1 VILRRHGCG
10 FSVNLSI
17 TPSFL
22 SDQVPYTGFVA
33 DRVLGGSVMEL
44 LQPGDPAQVG
54 QYRIVRR
61 LGSGGMGRVY
71 LAQSRGGR
79 PVALKM
85 INPGLTSDPGFARRF
100 AREAEA
106 ASKVNPFYTAPVIDA
121 DPFGD
126 PPWLATT
133 YVPGP
138 SLQDALV
145 TYGGPLPVAFV
156 RSLGAALAEGLGA
169 IHAAGVVHCDL
180 KPSNV
185 LLATD
190 GPRIIDFGISRAVQ
204 ATTQTSSAI
213 IGTPAFMS
221 PEQVNGP
228 RAGPPSDVFSL
239 GSVLTYAATGH
250 PPFSADTL
258 AAMIQAVAFG
268 QPFLGRLPRELRPLI
283 ERCLD
288 KDPRQ
293 RPTTPQIVAE
303 LGPVPLLQNWLP
315 EPLARQLSD
324 YSPPVITPAPLYS
337 DARGPIT
344 DPPRQRPEV
353 TDPPRWRP
361 EDAAKVPAGPPP
373 NVPARPPG
381 PPVRRPPRRRAK
393 PALAIS
399 GAVTI
404 SIAITITLALH
415 LAPHSPSHPPFT
427 VTSSSTPHASSRSP
441 SALQKTPT
449 PVRRVHANIPR
460 LVLHPSSAA
469 VGQSVTARATG
480 FGPNLLVQFFL
491 QGQLVGQKVANS
503 EGTARISFAIP
514 SDFSLSSGPL
524 TASAS
529 DTDANSAEAIFNE
542 T

>member
-1 VILRRHGCG
+1 
-10 FSVNLSI
+10 
-17 TPSFL
+17 
-22 SDQVPYTGFVA
+22 
-33 DRVLGGSVMEL
+33 MEL
-44 LQPGDPAQVG
+44 LQPGDPVQVG
-54 QYRIVRR
+54 QYRVVRR

-100 AREAEA
+100 AREVEA
-106 ASKVNPFYTAPVIDA
+106 ASKVPHLYTAPVIDA

-126 PPWLATT
+126 PPWLATA
-133 YVPGP
+133 YVAGP
-138 SLQDALV
+138 SLQDAMAS
-145 TYGGPLPVAFV
+145 YGGPLPLAFV

-185 LLATD
+185 LLASD

-204 ATTQTSSAI
+204 ATTQTSSAV

-288 KDPRQ
+288 KDPHQ
-293 RPTTPQIVAE
+293 RPTTPQIVSA

-315 EPLARQLSD
+315 EPLARKLPD
-324 YSPPVITPAPLYS
+324 YSPPAITPAPLHT
-337 DARGPIT
+337 DARGGPIT

-361 EDAAKVPAGPPP
+361 EDAPEVPAGPPP
-373 NVPARPPG
+373 NVPPRPPG
-381 PPVRRPPRRRAK
+381 PPVRRPPRRRTK
-393 PALAIS
+393 PVLAIS

-404 SIAITITLALH
+404 SIAVTITIALH
-415 LAPHSPSHPPFT
+415 LAPHSPA
-427 VTSSSTPHASSRSP
+427 HASSPGTSASGHASTPANGPTPSP
-441 SALQKTPT
+441 QKTPNQVT
-449 PVRRVHANIPR
+449 NGR
-460 LVLHPSSAA
+460 L
-469 VGQSVTARATG
+469 TG
-480 FGPNLLVQFFL
+480 HWSERNNLLTLIVTKIQ
-491 QGQLVGQKVANS
+491 
-503 EGTARISFAIP
+503 R
-514 SDFSLSSGPL
+514 LSSSL
-524 TASAS
+524 KLQ
-529 DTDANSAEAIFNE
+529 
-542 T
+542 

>member
-1 VILRRHGCG
+1 
-10 FSVNLSI
+10 
-17 TPSFL
+17 
-22 SDQVPYTGFVA
+22 
-33 DRVLGGSVMEL
+33 VMEL
-44 LQPGDPAQVG
+44 LQPGDPVQVG
-54 QYRIVRR
+54 QYRVVRR
-61 LGSGGMGRVY
+61 LGSGGMGRVF

-85 INPGLTSDPGFARRF
+85 INPGLAADPGFGRRF

-106 ASKVNPFYTAPVIDA
+106 ASKVPAFYTAPVIDA

-126 PPWLATT
+126 PPWLATA
-133 YVPGP
+133 YVAGP
-138 SLQDALV
+138 SLQDAIV
-145 TYGGPLPVAFV
+145 TYGGPLPVVFV

-169 IHAAGVVHCDL
+169 IHTAGVVHCDL

-185 LLATD
+185 LLASD
-190 GPRIIDFGISRAVQ
+190 GPRIIDFGISRAIQ

-239 GSVLTYAATGH
+239 GSVLTYTATGH

-303 LGPVPLLQNWLP
+303 LGPVPLWDNWLP
-315 EPLARQLSD
+315 EPLARKLPD
-324 YSPPVITPAPLYS
+324 YRPPVITPTPLHT

-344 DPPRQRPEV
+344 DPPR
-353 TDPPRWRP
+353 WRP
-361 EDAAKVPAGPPP
+361 EDAPKVSTGPASNVPPGPPS
-373 NVPARPPG
+373 G
-381 PPVRRPPRRRAK
+381 PPVRRPPRRRTK
-393 PALAIS
+393 SALAIS

-404 SIAITITLALH
+404 SVAVAITIALR
-415 LAPHSPSHPPFT
+415 LAPHSPSQPSLQG
-427 VTSSSTPHASSRSP
+427 TSSSSQVSTPSNGPTPAS
-441 SALQKTPT
+441 QKT
-449 PVRRVHANIPR
+449 
-460 LVLHPSSAA
+460 SSQVAKR
-469 VGQSVTARATG
+469 TLTG
-480 FGPNLLVQFFL
+480 PWSAQ
-491 QGQLVGQKVANS
+491 
-503 EGTARISFAIP
+503 
-514 SDFSLSSGPL
+514 SGPL
-524 TASAS
+524 TLIVTRVERLGNSLQLRMRAINHSSAVIGLPLYKNFVATDNVGTTYQPTFNS
-529 DTDANSAEAIFNE
+529 DSNWPEDVPSGTSITGTVTLSQAPPVSAKRLKVSFATFVSLAEPGSNGGI
-542 T
+542 TVSRVPIPK